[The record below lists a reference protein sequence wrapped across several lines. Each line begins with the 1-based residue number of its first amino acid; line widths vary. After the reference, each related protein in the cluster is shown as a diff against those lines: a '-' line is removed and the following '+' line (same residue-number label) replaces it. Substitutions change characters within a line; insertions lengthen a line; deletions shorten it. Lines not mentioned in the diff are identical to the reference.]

1 MSGVGLRIA
10 MIGQRGVPATFGGVE
25 HHVEELGARL
35 AARGHEVT
43 VYCRNG
49 YGDGDHD
56 HAAEYRGMRLRHL
69 PTVSSK
75 HFDAIAHSGLATVA
89 ALAAHHDVVHYH
101 ALGPGLVAPLP
112 RALSHARV
120 VQTIH
125 GLDDERAKWSRP
137 AQTVLRTAQW
147 MSAHVPNATIAVSRA
162 LADHYGARHGRS
174 AVYIPN
180 GVTPGVLRDPEPL
193 EQFGLQPGSYV
204 LFVGRLVPEKA
215 PDLLIRAFR
224 RVHPALKLVVAG
236 GSSHTDGYVAD
247 LRQLVGRDPRVV
259 LPGYVY
265 GAVLEA
271 LYTHCAAFVLPSALE
286 GLPLTLLEA
295 ASYGVPVVA
304 SDIAP
309 HLEVLGGEGPGRRLF
324 PSGDE
329 SGLAAALDRA
339 LRDFPG
345 ERLGAARLRQ
355 RVLDRYSW
363 DRATL
368 ATEAVY
374 RIVLGRFGDVIDL
387 RSDEIDVD
395 LADGGTAADVDLAGA
410 DADAGAGPGVPSPS
424 GTTA

>member
-1 MSGVGLRIA
+1 MNGDGNGLRIA
-10 MIGQRGVPATFGGVE
+10 MIGSRGVPATFGGVE

-49 YGDGDHD
+49 YGDGDGD
-56 HAAEYRGMRLRHL
+56 AGQDRVAEYRGMRLRHL

-75 HFDAIAHSGLATVA
+75 HLDAIAHSGLATMA
-89 ALAAHHDVVHYH
+89 ALAEHHDVVHYH

-112 RALSHARV
+112 RALSRARV
-120 VQTIH
+120 VLTVH

-137 AQTVLRTAQW
+137 AQAVLRTAQW

-162 LADHYGARHGRS
+162 LADHYATRHHRS

-180 GVTPGVLRDPEPL
+180 GVAPAVRVGPEPL
-193 EQFGLQPGSYV
+193 ERFGLEPGGYV

-224 RVHPALKLVVAG
+224 RMHPGLKLAVAG

-247 LRQLVGRDPRVV
+247 LQRLAARDRRVV
-259 LPGYVY
+259 LTGYAY
-265 GAVLEA
+265 GPVLEA

-304 SDIAP
+304 SDIPP
-309 HLEVLGGEGPGRRLF
+309 HLEVLGGEAAGRRLF
-324 PSGDE
+324 ASGDE
-329 SGLAAALDRA
+329 LGLAAALDRA
-339 LRDFPG
+339 LGDPPG
-345 ERLGAARLRQ
+345 ERLGAAQLQQ

-363 DRATL
+363 DRAAL

-374 RIVLGRFGDVIDL
+374 RVVLGRLGDVIDL
-387 RSDEIDVD
+387 RSDEIELDF
-395 LADGGTAADVDLAGA
+395 T
-410 DADAGAGPGVPSPS
+410 GAGEAPARIERS
-424 GTTA
+424 A

>member
-1 MSGVGLRIA
+1 MNGDRLRIA
-10 MIGQRGVPATFGGVE
+10 MIGCRGVPATYGGVE

-35 AARGHEVT
+35 AARGHEIT

-49 YGDGDHD
+49 YGDGEGDVHRDHP
-56 HAAEYRGMRLRHL
+56 AEYRGMRLRYL
-69 PTVSSK
+69 PTVASK
-75 HFDAIAHSGLATVA
+75 HLDAIAHSGLATVA
-89 ALAAHHDVVHYH
+89 ALAEHHDVVHYH

-112 RALSHARV
+112 RALSRARV
-120 VQTIH
+120 VLTVH

-137 AQTVLRTAQW
+137 AQAVLRTAQW

-162 LADHYGARHGRS
+162 LTDHYAARHHRS

-180 GVTPGVLRDPEPL
+180 GVTSAVCRGPEPL
-193 EQFGLQPGSYV
+193 ERFGLEPGGYV

-224 RVHPALKLVVAG
+224 RMHPALKLVVAG

-247 LRQLVGRDPRVV
+247 LQRLADCDRRVV
-259 LPGYVY
+259 LAGYTY
-265 GAVLEA
+265 GPLLEA

-304 SDIAP
+304 SDIPP

-324 PSGDE
+324 ASGDE
-329 SGLAAALDRA
+329 LGLAAALDRA
-339 LRDFPG
+339 VGDPTR
-345 ERLGAARLRQ
+345 ERLGAARLQR

-363 DRATL
+363 DRAAL

-374 RIVLGRFGDVIDL
+374 RVVVGQLGDVIDL
-387 RSDEIDVD
+387 RSDDIDVD
-395 LADGGTAADVDLAGA
+395 IAAGETGDIPAEPDLPGAVVPNPLGGAA
-410 DADAGAGPGVPSPS
+410 
-424 GTTA
+424 